1 MDTKIQV
8 YSILLDNLSNN
19 FSDECKIEQILT
31 FLNIFNFNFSEF
43 DLYTKS
49 DSVPDVDK
57 LTEYYQTL
65 IDKYI
70 PGIVHW

>member
-8 YSILLDNLSNN
+8 YPILPDNLSNKMIN
-19 FSDECKIEQILT
+19 PWEIVQI
-31 FLNIFNFNFSEF
+31 FISINIFYLKFSEF

-49 DSVPDVDK
+49 DSVPDVEK

-70 PGIVHW
+70 PGIVQW